1 MMLVRRVAIYGVKL
15 ALLASCGL
23 TLGAQAPVTPTAYT
37 VTVVNSLFGPGEWM
51 KTYRLGSKV
60 FVDQIAVDKIADP
73 KAPHVHTL
81 YDLEKHRNMSWY
93 SPDSSAGCSSGT
105 FSGDWGDPFG
115 SIDDLAGQATKQVG
129 TDTILGFAARIVEA
143 SSQGNTIRA
152 WVDSKTGLVLKAQL
166 SQAGAAPKTIIEVKD
181 VSLTP
186 PPASIF
192 SVPANC
198 AAEAAAPPPPTEEE
212 KIAALTGGN
221 AQDFVKAIY
230 GPGSKDSCSVLFR
243 VVKAGS
249 MEPILSGFQI
259 ALDLNRAHEGSP
271 SYTIGLSNEGHATFS
286 GGALHEVTSQIRD
299 GVLRIDNP
307 PDHFDLELAFGNGG
321 SGSALIYKQC
331 FAPQTVLLYVI
342 ANPVNLSDGAEF
354 LWVKSG
360 KYATVSH

>member
-1 MMLVRRVAIYGVKL
+1 MLVRGVVTCGVNL
-15 ALLASCGL
+15 ALLASCRL
-23 TLGAQAPVTPTAYT
+23 TLGAQAPVAPTAYT

-51 KTYRLGSKV
+51 KTSRLGSKV
-60 FVDQIAVDKIADP
+60 LVDQIAVDKMADP
-73 KAPHVHTL
+73 KAPRVHTL
-81 YDLEKHRNMSWY
+81 YDLEKHRNISWY
-93 SPDSSAGCSSGT
+93 SPDSSAGCSIGT

-115 SIDDLAGQATKQVG
+115 GIDDLFGQATKQVG
-129 TDTILGFAARIVEA
+129 TETILGFAARIVEA
-143 SSQGNTIRA
+143 SAQGNTLRA

-166 SQAGAAPKTIIEVKD
+166 SQAGAAPKTIIEVKA

-192 SVPANC
+192 AVPENC

-249 MEPILSGFQI
+249 MEPILSGFQV

-286 GGALHEVTSQIRD
+286 GGGLHEVTSQIRN

-307 PDHFDLELAFGNGG
+307 PDHFDLETAFGNGG

-342 ANPVNLSDGAEF
+342 TNPDKLSDGAEF

-360 KYATVSH
+360 KYATVTH